1 VPSGSRRGPPR
12 NSGHFPRRAK
22 GAIAGQ
28 ARPPDHVIG
37 VQSAQPEPPASRSTD
52 SQRSCDS
59 DDMEALRW
67 SVGDATIFRIGEL
80 DATAALQDLI
90 PNLILLRSLGRAG

>member
-1 VPSGSRRGPPR
+1 
-12 NSGHFPRRAK
+12 
-22 GAIAGQ
+22 
-28 ARPPDHVIG
+28 
-37 VQSAQPEPPASRSTD
+37 
-52 SQRSCDS
+52 
-59 DDMEALRW
+59 MEALRW